1 MEHNLENMKAEAL
14 ENIKECLQDG
24 YNGTYSELHNEVFN
38 TDYYVIG
45 TELARDILNEFDVF
59 YAIGIVMEYEKE
71 EFGEI
76 LTEMNDPEKLLNM
89 LFYVIGDKVMLDI
102 ESISDHWDEKANDA
116 TNEIIIAEIN
126 TMLEK
131 FN

>member
-45 TELARDILNEFDVF
+45 TALARDILNEFDVF

-102 ESISDHWDEKANDA
+102 ESISDHRDEKANDA